1 MSTCSTTFDF
11 DNLNG
16 IFADFFPQA
25 DKHIQLNILLRKWEE
40 KQKRS
45 KKYWNETFNH
55 DGFLTND
62 TYNNVLYIINDK
74 RTFFKLEYEMQNYIM
89 KNSLISFS
97 NINSSYM
104 YINKTNN
111 KNININEY
119 SKRYK
124 KLILAELNILKPVLI
139 VVLDNSCNLIRD
151 IIRDKRNAEMTKAIQ
166 YTPILNLSPLDMS
179 VATKRETL
187 LFFKYLFDQKYGR
200 WWIIF
205 VWIYRNKKNLSR
217 VLFVGRY
224 ANA

>member
-1 MSTCSTTFDF
+1 MSTCSTTFKF
-11 DNLNG
+11 DNLNEA
-16 IFADFFPQA
+16 FADFFPKA
-25 DKHIQLNILLRKWEE
+25 DKHIQLNILLKKWEE

-55 DGFLTND
+55 DGFLSNA

-74 RTFFKLEYEMQNYIM
+74 RTFFRIEYEMQNYIK
-89 KNSLISFS
+89 KNSPVSYS
-97 NINSSYM
+97 DINASYM
-104 YINKTNN
+104 FINKTNN
-111 KNININEY
+111 RNININEY

-151 IIRDKRNAEMTKAIQ
+151 ILRDKRNVEMTKAIQ

-187 LFFKYLFDQKYGR
+187 LFFKYLFDKEYGR
-200 WWIIF
+200 W
-205 VWIYRNKKNLSR
+205 
-217 VLFVGRY
+217 
-224 ANA
+224 

>member
-1 MSTCSTTFDF
+1 MPTCSKTFDF

-151 IIRDKRNAEMTKAIQ
+151 ILRDERNEEMTKEIR

-187 LFFKYLFDQKYGR
+187 LFFKYLFDKEYGR
-200 WWIIF
+200 WWEN
-205 VWIYRNKKNLSR
+205 VR
-217 VLFVGRY
+217 GRRY
-224 ANA
+224 K

>member
-1 MSTCSTTFDF
+1 MSTCSTTFYF
-11 DNLNG
+11 GNLNG
-16 IFADFFPQA
+16 IFADFFHQA

-45 KKYWNETFNH
+45 KKYWNGTFNH
-55 DGFLTND
+55 DGFLTNY

-124 KLILAELNILKPVLI
+124 KLMLAELNILKPVLI

-151 IIRDKRNAEMTKAIQ
+151 ILRDKRNAEMIKEIVNNAIHNEEIKQ
-166 YTPILNLSPLDMS
+166 KLDN
-179 VATKRETL
+179 
-187 LFFKYLFDQKYGR
+187 
-200 WWIIF
+200 
-205 VWIYRNKKNLSR
+205 IYENYKK
-217 VLFVGRY
+217 
-224 ANA
+224 